1 LATEFTVAEDSDPA
15 AAQFQRTE
23 QRGIQMLLKAI
34 PAAEQQALVTD
45 RVLYSTGILFKLLI
59 RPWRK
64 AAVVDT
70 AHHVPKVHGRAAGIR
85 NWRRHYG
92 RAQEVEVSLPD
103 GVLLLKS
110 LDIPLQHLRA
120 LDPQT
125 AFRLSQ
131 SRMQLELDQHPTHH
145 NLWVFSQCL
154 LAEAETLCLTST
166 TSTSS
171 TTPIKLKQLDGDL
184 SEVSSQDQQR
194 GPQVKIQ
201 STGVQAE
208 LLLCVGQGVHSWKK
222 LQMATL
228 LGVSARQGRAVLDLW
243 QQGA

>member
-1 LATEFTVAEDSDPA
+1 MRQSSFGWRKR
-15 AAQFQRTE
+15 FN
-23 QRGIQMLLKAI
+23 LLEYWN
-34 PAAEQQALVTD
+34 PRQALDPV
-45 RVLYSTGILFKLLI
+45 STG

-110 LDIPLQHLRA
+110 LDTPLQHLGA

-154 LAEAETLCLTST
+154 LAEAETLCLTLT

-201 STGVQAE
+201 STGAQAE

-222 LQMATL
+222 LQMALCQTRQS
-228 LGVSARQGRAVLDLW
+228 GVGSVAARSIERMIA
-243 QQGA
+243 A